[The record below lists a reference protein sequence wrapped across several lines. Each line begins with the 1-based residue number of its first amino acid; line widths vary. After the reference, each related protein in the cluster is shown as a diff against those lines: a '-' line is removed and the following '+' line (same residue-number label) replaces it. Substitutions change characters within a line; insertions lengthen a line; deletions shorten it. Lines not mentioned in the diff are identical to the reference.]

1 MNKKIY
7 FNNKFLEFF
16 SGEMQSSSNQLIK
29 IYTKITEKDLKEI
42 ELLFLDE
49 KSNISIKINDLY
61 FETVVNYFKKELS
74 YIEAS
79 GGFIKKEERFLFIY
93 RLDKWDLPKGKLD
106 DGETIE
112 HAAIRECEEECGI
125 DNLSIVKQLPSTFH
139 IYTYKKYFALK
150 QTYWFSMTT
159 DFDKPL
165 KPQLE
170 ENITD
175 VKWFNRT
182 EIETVVLQNTYLT
195 ITDVVKLALN

>member
-7 FNNKFLEFF
+7 FNNKFLEFCVEDLQP
-16 SGEMQSSSNQLIK
+16 SNNQLIK

-42 ELLFLDE
+42 EELFLDE
-49 KSNISIKINDLY
+49 KNNISIKVNDLY
-61 FETVVNYFKKELS
+61 FETVINYFKKEFS
-74 YIEAS
+74 YIEAA
-79 GGFIKKEERFLFIY
+79 GGFIKKDELFLFIY

-106 DGETIE
+106 KGETIE

-125 DNLSIVKQLPSTFH
+125 ENLSIVQQLPSTFH
-139 IYTYKKYFALK
+139 IYPYKKHFALK
-150 QTYWFSMTT
+150 QTYWYNMVT
-159 DFDKPL
+159 DYDKPL

-182 EIETVVLQNTYLT
+182 EIETVVLQNTYFT
-195 ITDVVKLALN
+195 ITDIIKQALH